1 MFANTFLVAG
11 EESRAQT
18 TFWSDSVRHGQ
29 HSKKLQANSYLVQS
43 IIHCSYGPEDNSQA
57 VPESLMTAPAER
69 KAANKRTGKTERG
82 QSCKRGCL
90 MQFTVSQLAAWPEVT
105 RIIGRH
111 FDHVNAAGI
120 RCHGPEAP
128 GVSSKLQRAKRAP
141 HLSVK
146 TRGWVRTL
154 LSAGISTKE
163 IMRKHQKRFD
173 EDMQNGSLTRDSFLK
188 RQDVRNLEHNL
199 AEKVWKLHED
209 EATSV
214 RLFKQQHDKNVFM
227 YTEQQPAQPASD
239 GQPSQPARPFVIGL
253 VTDDMRAAALKHG
266 HNGVVCLDATF
277 ATNHLKIPLYT
288 GLVVDE
294 HGNGLPIFEVLSE
307 STTQVAVTEWMESY
321 RQYMQTFQADWRP
334 SCFMVDDAQG
344 EINAI
349 RYATVLLNLSLC

>member
-43 IIHCSYGPEDNSQA
+43 IIHCSYGPEDNSHA

-111 FDHVNAAGI
+111 FDHVNAAGV

-128 GVSSKLQRAKRAP
+128 GVSSKLQRAP

-154 LSAGISTKE
+154 LSAGISTNE

-253 VTDDMRAAALKHG
+253 VTDDMRAAALQTWPQMTWTQLPLQ
-266 HNGVVCLDATF
+266 VVVEAAAKPAPTKRQTRQQRCMECKACLNRAIGKQGCERNK
-277 ATNHLKIPLYT
+277 AKRLAEK
-288 GLVVDE
+288 
-294 HGNGLPIFEVLSE
+294 S
-307 STTQVAVTEWMESY
+307 SAVQEL
-321 RQYMQTFQADWRP
+321 D
-334 SCFMVDDAQG
+334 V
-344 EINAI
+344 
-349 RYATVLLNLSLC
+349 